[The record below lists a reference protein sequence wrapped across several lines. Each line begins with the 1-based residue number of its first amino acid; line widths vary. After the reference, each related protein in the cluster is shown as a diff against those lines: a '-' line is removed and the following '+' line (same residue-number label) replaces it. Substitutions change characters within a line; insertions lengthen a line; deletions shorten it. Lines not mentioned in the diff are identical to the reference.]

1 MSFLRRIVAFAAAP
15 SASAAAAR
23 RPLAGSALTL
33 GQFVHPH
40 RRAGLANL
48 PERQAGFAPL
58 TDRELN
64 IRVWPEAGADS
75 APGEHSVPDA
85 HPADAGHRMVDL
97 RQPVSDPWEVAG
109 NGERRDVPSKHRS
122 WQKLEVSRLL
132 GERIQSGKSVES
144 AQRPV
149 FDTSAKAMSEWTKV
163 HANPPSRRPAKPSP
177 APSSATPPSA
187 LIPAAPTDVSSPDPG
202 PAPPQGLGDAA
213 FSGANEPGT
222 QAEAIRPGGFADQT
236 ANGFQGTISPY
247 AFVPSSPTMPS
258 KTAEAVSIAGDT
270 ASTPSVSGIAA
281 ETVSPRGIVPGGRE
295 NLGRPAASVAP
306 VYTAESPSLVESA
319 SSGASHER
327 TAAWHD
333 AHAGNGAL
341 EPVPAVHIGTV
352 EIFIEAAAAPR
363 NASHPASRQGDFASR
378 HYLRGL

>member
-1 MSFLRRIVAFAAAP
+1 MSFLRRIVTFAAAP
-15 SASAAAAR
+15 SVSAGVAP
-23 RPLAGSALTL
+23 RPPAVTLTL
-33 GQFVHPH
+33 GQFVRPR
-40 RRAGLANL
+40 RRAAADLSG
-48 PERQAGFAPL
+48 RHAGFASV

-64 IRVWPEAGADS
+64 NGVWPEAGAGS
-75 APGEHSVPDA
+75 ASGEDSVPGA
-85 HPADAGHRMVDL
+85 NPAL
-97 RQPVSDPWEVAG
+97 PQPVSDPWEVTG